1 MKTLSPRQGFT
12 LLVTF
17 TMCNAY
23 SMLFG
28 TDCGRDVWLAHI
40 ISSLFAILVWAL
52 FTKTFEQGSYSS
64 FYDMIDSAFG
74 KIIGHIFVAVLILYA
89 LLSATTTLSL
99 FGRFTQLT
107 ALPKTPPIILPL
119 IISLLAAFSLKSGI
133 SALSRGANL
142 FFYFA
147 VFTFFAF
154 MFFGL
159 PVLNLKNLFPILED
173 GIFPPL
179 KSSLSIFTNQFG
191 DTLLLFAIYP
201 EISKKS
207 RRKSM
212 LWAIFTATTA
222 TSIIALFTIMTI
234 GETQLISDFFPV
246 FTTLSIRNI
255 GGYIQHTEIITSIA
269 MAFFIFIRQA
279 VTLYFTASAFA
290 HLFHIKEKVHLY
302 IPLSLLTT
310 SGSQLMYLNMMSLRA
325 RIEGNLNLYILLP
338 ILLVFPC
345 ALCLSLLIKR
355 KKT

>member
-1 MKTLSPRQGFT
+1 MQKLSSRAGFT

-28 TDCGRDVWLAHI
+28 TNCGRDVWLAHLI
-40 ISSLFAILVWAL
+40 ASAFAILIWAL
-52 FTKTFEQGSYSS
+52 FTGTFERNACTS
-64 FYDMIDSAFG
+64 FFDMIDHAFG
-74 KIIGHIFVAVLILYA
+74 KIVGHIFIAILILYA
-89 LLSATTTLSL
+89 LLSATTSLSL
-99 FGRFTQLT
+99 FSRFTQLT
-107 ALPKTPPIILPL
+107 ALSKTPPVILPL
-119 IISLLAAFSLKSGI
+119 IISLLAALSLRAGI
-133 SALSRGANL
+133 STLSRGTDL

-147 VFTFFAF
+147 IATFAAF
-154 MFFGL
+154 IFFGL
-159 PVLNLKNLFPILED
+159 PVLDIKNIFPILD
-173 GIFPPL
+173 RGILPPI

-191 DTLLLFAIYP
+191 DTLLLFALYP
-201 EISKKS
+201 EIKKQN

-212 LWAIFTATTA
+212 LLAVLTATIA

-234 GETQLISDFFPV
+234 GEKQLMADFFPV

-290 HLFHIKEKVHLY
+290 HLFHIKEREHLLV
-302 IPLSLLTT
+302 PLSLLVA
-310 SGSQLMYLNMMSLRA
+310 SGSQLMYINMPSLRA
-325 RIEGNLNLYILLP
+325 RIEGDLNLYILLP
-338 ILLVFPC
+338 ILLLFPC
-345 ALCLSLLIKR
+345 VLCTILLIKR